1 MGESATQALRLASGA
16 ATNGRIEMSKL
27 TDAEL
32 LAWARTRT
40 RMLVN
45 KLKAM
50 LVRGEVIPY
59 ERT

>member
-32 LAWARTRT
+32 LAWARTRV
-40 RMLVN
+40 RLMLGH
-45 KLKAM
+45 LLLLAM
-50 LVRGEVIPY
+50 RGEKL
-59 ERT
+59 